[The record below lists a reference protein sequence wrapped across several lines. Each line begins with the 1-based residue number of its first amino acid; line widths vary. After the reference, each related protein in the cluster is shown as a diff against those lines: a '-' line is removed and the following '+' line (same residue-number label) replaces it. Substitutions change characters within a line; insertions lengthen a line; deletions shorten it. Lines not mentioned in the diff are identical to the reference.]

1 MKYVLKHGLGPGTIP
16 KGVEVVNIEDHPT
29 NYWKQLAT
37 FNRDLTEDELK
48 EFDIIPYTEVQ

>member
-16 KGVEVVNIEDHPT
+16 KGVEVIDIEDHPT
-29 NYWKQLAT
+29 NYWKQIAT

-48 EFDIIPYTEVQ
+48 EFEIIPYKED